1 MKQFYFSILLTLLS
15 IQFSQA
21 TPVATSV
28 TQNPPVSVN
37 QQTNDNIKVFYKKNT
52 LFINGLN
59 ETATVEIYNMLG
71 KKVASFHNIQVEE
84 NFSKNISLAKNNI
97 FIVSVRTENFTKTF
111 KIVTK

>member
-1 MKQFYFSILLTLLS
+1 MKQFYFLILFTLLS

-21 TPVATSV
+21 IPVKTSV
-28 TQNPPVSVN
+28 THNSPVPVI
-37 QQTNDNIKVFYKKNT
+37 QQTNDNIKVFYKKST

-59 ETATVEIYNMLG
+59 ETATIEIFNMLG
-71 KKVASFHNIQVEE
+71 KKVASFNNIQVKE
-84 NFSKNISLAKNNI
+84 NFSKSISLVKNNI

>member
-21 TPVATSV
+21 TPVFPSV
-28 TQNPPVSVN
+28 TQDSPETVI
-37 QQTNDNIKVFYKKNT
+37 QQTNDNIKVFYKKNI

-59 ETATVEIYNMLG
+59 ETATIEIFNMLG
-71 KKVASFHNIQVEE
+71 KKVASFHNIQVKE
-84 NFSKNISLAKNNI
+84 NFSKSISLAKNNI